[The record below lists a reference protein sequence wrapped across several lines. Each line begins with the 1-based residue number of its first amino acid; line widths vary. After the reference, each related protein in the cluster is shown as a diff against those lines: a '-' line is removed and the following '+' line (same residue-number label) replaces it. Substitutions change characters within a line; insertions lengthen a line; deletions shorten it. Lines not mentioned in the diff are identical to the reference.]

1 MATSALYYVRR
12 LAAQWID
19 GIVVSLIGVVI
30 FFHTSH
36 SPVLRNGDQWQI
48 TLSPIFPGAHSFRV
62 ASDGPEID
70 LGGGSPA
77 FEPPQGSVRL
87 WQKRYED
94 GSEKTISY
102 RFDARWGL
110 MLLYGLYYALCTGY
124 RGQTVGKYLMR
135 LRVVGKEGQRIGY
148 GKALLRWVLY
158 QVSWVPF
165 GLGLIWIFVDRK
177 NRAWH
182 DGLCGTQVVDGKV
195 APAEA

>member
-1 MATSALYYVRR
+1 MVSSVLYYVRR
-12 LAAQWID
+12 LVAQWID
-19 GIVVSLIGVVI
+19 GTVVSLIGVVI
-30 FFHTSH
+30 FFHTPH
-36 SPVLRNGDQWQI
+36 SPVLHNGNQWQI
-48 TLSPIFPGAHSFRV
+48 VLSPIFPGAHSFRV

-77 FEPPQGSVRL
+77 FKPLQGSVRL

-110 MLLYGLYYALCTGY
+110 LLLYGLYYALSTGY

-148 GKALLRWVLY
+148 GRALLRWVLY
-158 QVSWVPF
+158 QVSLLPF
-165 GLGLIWIFVDRK
+165 LLGLIWIFVDRQ

-182 DGLCGTQVVDGKV
+182 DGLCGTRVVDGKV